1 MHRCSPHVAFA
12 FSSCPAAPWLQCTI
26 RSPSSSLQAVYF
38 WLLEQKKSHCASG
51 LAERSNEQ
59 YIYIFIELPLFV
71 DYILNPSKST
81 FVICSNQLFFL
92 ATPPIVWL

>member
-1 MHRCSPHVAFA
+1 MLPLPFHHALQHHGCSVPFVHHHPH
-12 FSSCPAAPWLQCTI
+12 CML
-26 RSPSSSLQAVYF
+26 VYF